1 MLRRISVLLSIG
13 FIVLSINTTVT
24 AEEAPASATQEEWSP
39 PSAGPIT
46 TWTAPLCGKSKFSV
60 QPFFFYNIGRGS
72 FDSKGDYKTLPSG
85 DKQYQYQEQ
94 LVLKYG
100 ITDKLEI
107 AGQMTNQENYIKQG
121 GLSAHDTGLGDSYLL
136 LRYCAIEEK
145 GWLPDIDGMF
155 QLKVPT
161 GKYQH
166 LDPNKLGTDLNGA
179 TSGPGAWAPGIGI
192 DITKKLKPFI
202 FHFDYIY
209 SFPQEVSIDGVNTD
223 YANFINSDFAVEYF
237 LTKGFS
243 LMLEA
248 NTFWQGDK
256 YQDGA
261 RQPSTGVRYV
271 TICPGIGWANDKIQT
286 EIAYQRVVLGKNT
299 PANDSVVLTCVYSF

>member
-1 MLRRISVLLSIG
+1 MIRRILCLFIIG
-13 FIVLSINTTVT
+13 LCFIFCKINASAEEVT
-24 AEEAPASATQEEWSP
+24 APQEEWNP

-46 TWTAPLCGKSKFSV
+46 TWTAPLCGKGKFSV
-60 QPFFFYNIGRGS
+60 QPFFFYNMTRGQ
-72 FDSKGDYKTLPSG
+72 FDSKGDYKTLPNG
-85 DKQYQYQEQ
+85 DKQYQYQEV
-94 LVLKYG
+94 LLLKYG
-100 ITDKLEI
+100 ITEKLEI
-107 AGQMTNQENYIKQG
+107 AGQITNQESYIKQG
-121 GLSAHDTGLGDSYLL
+121 GLSAHDAGLGDSYLL
-136 LRYCAIEEK
+136 ARYCAVEEK

-155 QLKVPT
+155 QLKIPT

-166 LDPNKLGTDLNGA
+166 LDPNKLGADLNGA

-192 DITKKLKPFI
+192 DMTKKLKPFI

-209 SFPQEVSIDGVNTD
+209 SFPQQVHIDGVKTD

-237 LTKGFS
+237 LSKGFS

-271 TICPGIGWANDKIQT
+271 TVCPGIGWANDKIQT
-286 EIAYQRVVLGKNT
+286 EIAYQRVVWGKNT
-299 PANDSVVLTCVYSF
+299 AANDSIVLTCVYTF